1 MRYTCIVHKNKVVLI
16 KLYTSVYIDFTYTG
30 FCMHAAFLAL
40 PLKFLLMQ
48 KIKFG
53 TDGWRGIIA
62 KDFTVDN
69 VKRVAAATAEWML
82 KANPE
87 ATIVIGYDCRFGGAL
102 FCHAAINVF
111 CYKGIKVYYDE
122 HFVST
127 PMISLGAKNLGCEL
141 GVILTASHNPPSYNG
156 YKLKTKHGGPLI
168 QKYITEIESIIPDVY
183 TQPGED
189 LSIQE
194 WKEKGLVKI
203 VDLETMYYEHA
214 AEHFD
219 LEAMNDTELV
229 VAYDAMYGAGQSV
242 FPRLMPHA
250 ELLHCE
256 YNPSFYGQAPE
267 PISKNLKEL
276 ESYLREMKHTDIA
289 IATDGDADRIG
300 LYDGKGKFIDAHHI
314 ILLLVHILHK
324 YKGMSGK
331 VVIAFSVSNKVKK
344 LCEAYNLP
352 YEVTKIGFKY
362 ICEIM
367 QNEDVLVG
375 GEESGGIAVKGHIPE
390 RDGIWDGLLIVEHLV
405 KQGQKL
411 HELIQEVYDVV
422 GAFSYNRDDLHLRED
437 QKLQIIENCK
447 NGVYTSFDGIPVA
460 KVEDIDGYKFYLEGD
475 ETAMIRASGTEPL
488 LRVYVEAST
497 EARVQEILTR
507 VRKTLLG

>member
-1 MRYTCIVHKNKVVLI
+1 ME
-16 KLYTSVYIDFTYTG
+16 
-30 FCMHAAFLAL
+30 
-40 PLKFLLMQ
+40 

-69 VKRVAAATAEWML
+69 VKRVAKATADWAQQQD
-82 KANPE
+82 AN
-87 ATIVIGYDCRFGGAL
+87 AKIVIGFDCRFGGSL
-102 FCHAAINVF
+102 FSEAAINVF
-111 CYKGIKVYYDE
+111 CKQGMKVYYDK

-127 PMISLGAKNLGCEL
+127 PMISLAAKTLGCEL

-156 YKLKTKHGGPLI
+156 YKLKSKHGGPLI
-168 QKYITEIESIIPDVY
+168 QKYITEVEAMIPDSFE
-183 TQPGED
+183 TED
-189 LSIQE
+189 FSLEE
-194 WKEKGLVKI
+194 WEKKGLLEI
-203 VDLETMYYEHA
+203 VDLETMYFDHVNNY
-214 AEHFD
+214 FD
-219 LEAMNDTELV
+219 LETMNENSELV

-242 FPRLMPHA
+242 FPRIMPHA
-250 ELLHCE
+250 DFLHCE

-267 PISKNLKEL
+267 PIAKNLREL
-276 ESYLREMKHTDIA
+276 EAYLKETKHVDIA

-300 LYDGKGKFIDAHHI
+300 LYNGNGKFVDAHHI
-314 ILLLVHILHK
+314 ILLLIHILHK
-324 YKGMSGK
+324 YKEMTGK

-344 LCEAYNLP
+344 MCEQYGIP

-390 RDGIWDGLLIVEHLV
+390 RDGIWDGLVIVEHLV
-405 KQGQKL
+405 QQGQTL
-411 HELIQEVYDVV
+411 TELIEEVYAVV
-422 GAFSYNRDDLHLRED
+422 GPFSYNRLDLHLKEE

-447 NGVYTSFDGIPVA
+447 NGFYKSFGEIPVNGL
-460 KVEDIDGYKFYLEGD
+460 ETIDGYKFYLVD
-475 ETAMIRASGTEPL
+475 EETVMIRASGTEPL

-497 EARVQEILTR
+497 EERVEIILNK
-507 VRKTLLG
+507 VRDTLLG